1 VNNNGRFKELY
12 SFIEE
17 VSGFSSLQI
26 SSGII
31 DSTISML
38 MKKWNCTN
46 EAEFIH
52 TVSQSP
58 KAMDEFISRLTIKET
73 FFFREEAA
81 IWEAVNHLIP
91 SILEKKRNCTILS
104 AGCSTGAEL
113 YSVAFAIDS
122 VLGRASLE
130 RCHFIGVDIDAS
142 AVATAQKG
150 GFSLRLLR
158 GLPES
163 YRNSY
168 LHTEDG
174 QDFTVLPRIHKS
186 LSFLT
191 LNLTNARDI
200 EKLPPC
206 DIIFYRNVSIYFGP
220 QTRLQVFNNL
230 SELLVPQGALFTGS
244 SETIAHAHGVLKL
257 LQKKDVF
264 YFTKDSTCSST
275 DQCKPLG
282 SVHEQK
288 SSSVVIAKKFF
299 PKTMEK
305 PLEKKMALK
314 PSPQSPLRVTKQQ
327 ISAKERDEDPII
339 TALQLVRAGYFGQ
352 AQQILNT
359 LPDTKKASNEAKM
372 IQASLYFEQ
381 GILESAKDQCLSM
394 LETDSLSLEAHLL
407 LGLIYRHNGAFDRAL
422 EELKQCI
429 YIDSEYWVA
438 QFHVAQIYEKLQQQL
453 LAVRAYRRTMH
464 VLQSYDTI
472 KERYVLFPLNEQG
485 VKNIIRLCEIGIKQ
499 IEGA

>member
-1 VNNNGRFKELY
+1 VDKNGRFKELY
-12 SFIEE
+12 PFIEE
-17 VSGFSSLQI
+17 ITGFSSAQI

-31 DSTISML
+31 DSTIGMM
-38 MKKWNCTN
+38 MKKWNCPS
-46 EAEFIH
+46 EAEFKH
-52 TVSQSP
+52 MVSQSP
-58 KAMDEFISRLTIKET
+58 QAMDEFISRLTIKET
-73 FFFREEAA
+73 FFFREETA

-91 SILEKKRNCTILS
+91 SILEKKSCCTILS

-122 VLGRASLE
+122 VLGRASFE

-150 GFSLRLLR
+150 KFSLRLLR

-174 QDFTVLPRIHKS
+174 QEFTVLPRIHKS

-191 LNLTNARDI
+191 LNLTNAKDI

-244 SETIAHAHGVLKL
+244 SETIPHAHGVLKL

-264 YFTKDSTCSST
+264 YFSKESTSYST
-275 DQCKPLG
+275 NQCKPLG
-282 SVHEQK
+282 SVHEK
-288 SSSVVIAKKFF
+288 KTSSVVKSNKSFS
-299 PKTMEK
+299 KTMEK
-305 PLEKKMALK
+305 PLEKKKALK
-314 PSPQSPLRVTKQQ
+314 PSPQHPMRVTKQPV
-327 ISAKERDEDPII
+327 SAKERDEDPII
-339 TALQLVRAGYFGQ
+339 TALHLVRAGYFGQ
-352 AQQILNT
+352 AQRILDT
-359 LPDTKKASNEAKM
+359 LPDIQKASNEAKM

-381 GILESAKDQCLSM
+381 GRQESAKDQCLSI
-394 LETDSLSLEAHLL
+394 LQTDSLSLEAHLL
-407 LGLIYRHNGAFDRAL
+407 LGLIYRYNGAFDRAL

-429 YIDSEYWVA
+429 YIDSECWVA
-438 QFHVAQIYEKLQQQL
+438 QFHVAQIYEKLQQQH
-453 LAVRAYRRTMH
+453 LALRAYRRTMH